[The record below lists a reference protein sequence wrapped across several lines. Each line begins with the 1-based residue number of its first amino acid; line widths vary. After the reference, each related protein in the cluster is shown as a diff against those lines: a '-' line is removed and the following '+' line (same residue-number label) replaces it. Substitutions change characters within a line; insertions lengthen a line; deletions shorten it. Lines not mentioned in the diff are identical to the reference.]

1 MQLQRKILFYIV
13 VIMVVLSFGGCQ
25 FSSEIE
31 KSQVITSDARRDDA
45 DAANQRIAQVK
56 QLLREDMPVTDGS
69 TSAIPLDAAIRAGLF
84 DISIDEAQAQVS
96 HSTSHTAFTNLLS
109 GSCELVFCHL
119 LSDAQ
124 YRQAEAAG
132 VEVEQTPI
140 AREGFVFL
148 VSKKNPVDS
157 LTAEQIKMIYAGKI
171 TNWSEVGGN
180 DEPIIPYQRNVDSG
194 SQNYMSAFMG
204 EIPLMQAPTA
214 LRPGSM
220 DTLVDAIAGY
230 DGASGSI
237 GYSVYSYVGGM
248 YDADG
253 GVKMLKVNEVAP
265 SAAAIADGSYPCTGY
280 NYAVIRADEPQDSPA
295 RLLIEYIL
303 TDEGQQAIADTGYFA
318 PLDPTAG
325 IDVTIRNLNLYV
337 QTGTGKREYRKSAWY
352 YQTNVLTDS
361 LCIPYADGYTL
372 HGRRYRFDTR
382 RPVTGNPALDAE
394 VEAYLLD
401 AVCNMVEMTSTA
413 DFNSQ
418 EEIPTVPIGF
428 SFTQVN
434 GYLSVKVTRGT
445 AYAPTYTYGAI
456 WDIDT
461 GKRLSL
467 SDLFIYQSDFI
478 QALNAAVQR
487 RIDYVSAFG
496 ENTETIYPFEG
507 IEADFKQFSLDCS
520 NIWGE
525 KASRQSLHLNLYFN
539 DGENSYF
546 DNNGCT
552 YEVAVSVGELE
563 GCLLAEAY
571 DMEHY
576 LDKNQ
581 MQRRAYWGHENVA
594 LREESFS
601 DDTEP
606 NRYTEQYRWYE
617 IKGYPGA
624 EAINKAYYAFMKSTY
639 IAAEIALNQTVE
651 NCNLKIIAEPVFWGD
666 RYVAISCYA
675 QTQYGAFIG
684 YGDGVISN
692 RTLVVYDLQ
701 TGEQVPADVLFSEKS
716 LNGEWLS
723 DGEPCAAPEMLTSP
737 VGVQISEENRICFV
751 FSSED
756 KEYACIPYE
765 ESIAWY

>member
-1 MQLQRKILFYIV
+1 MKLQRMVLFIAIV
-13 VIMVVLSFGGCQ
+13 LVSVSFGGCQ
-25 FSSEIE
+25 FLSEIE
-31 KSQVITSDARRDDA
+31 ESQGITSDARRDDA
-45 DAANQRIAQVK
+45 DAVNQRIAQLK
-56 QLLREDMPVTDGS
+56 QLLREDMPITDGS

-84 DISIDEAQAQVS
+84 DISIGEAQAQVS

-230 DGASGSI
+230 DGAGGSI

-303 TDEGQQAIADTGYFA
+303 TDEGQQTIADTGYFA

-337 QTGTGKREYRKSAWY
+337 QTGTGKREYRRSAWY
-352 YQTNVLTDS
+352 YQTNALTDS

-372 HGRRYRFDTR
+372 HGRRYAFDTR

-401 AVCNMVEMTSTA
+401 AVCNMVEMISTA

-445 AYAPTYTYGAI
+445 AYASTYTYGAI

-496 ENTETIYPFEG
+496 EYTETIYPFEG
-507 IEADFKQFSLDCS
+507 IEADFKQFSLDRS
-520 NIWGE
+520 NLWGE
-525 KASRQSLHLNLYFN
+525 ITSRQSLHLNLYFN

-563 GCLLAEAY
+563 GCLLAEAK
-571 DMEHY
+571 DMKHY
-576 LDKNQ
+576 LNENQ
-581 MQRRAYWGHENVA
+581 VQRRAYWGHENVA

-737 VGVQISEENRICFV
+737 VGVQVSDDYRIYII
-751 FSSED
+751 FSSEN
-756 KEYACIPYE
+756 KEYACFPSE
-765 ESIAWY
+765 ESIAWYD

>member
-1 MQLQRKILFYIV
+1 MKLQRMVLFIAIV
-13 VIMVVLSFGGCQ
+13 LVSVSFGGCQ
-25 FSSEIE
+25 FLSEIE
-31 KSQVITSDARRDDA
+31 ESQGITSDARRDDA
-45 DAANQRIAQVK
+45 DAVNQRIAQLK
-56 QLLREDMPVTDGS
+56 QLLREDMPITDGS

-84 DISIDEAQAQVS
+84 DISIGEAQAQVS

-230 DGASGSI
+230 DGAGGSI

-337 QTGTGKREYRKSAWY
+337 QTGTGKREYRRSAWY
-352 YQTNVLTDS
+352 YQTNALTDS

-372 HGRRYRFDTR
+372 HGRRYAFDTR

-401 AVCNMVEMTSTA
+401 AVCNMVEMISTA

-445 AYAPTYTYGAI
+445 AYASTYTYGAI

-496 ENTETIYPFEG
+496 EYTETIYPFEG
-507 IEADFKQFSLDCS
+507 IEADFKQFSLDRS
-520 NIWGE
+520 NLWGE
-525 KASRQSLHLNLYFN
+525 ITSRQSLHLNLYFN

-563 GCLLAEAY
+563 GCLLAEAK
-571 DMEHY
+571 DMKHY
-576 LDKNQ
+576 LNENQ
-581 MQRRAYWGHENVA
+581 VQRRAYWGHENVA

-737 VGVQISEENRICFV
+737 VGVQVSDDYRIYII
-751 FSSED
+751 FSSEN
-756 KEYACIPYE
+756 KEYACFPSE
-765 ESIAWY
+765 ESIAWYD

>member
-1 MQLQRKILFYIV
+1 MKLQRMVLFIAIV
-13 VIMVVLSFGGCQ
+13 LVSVSFGGCQ
-25 FSSEIE
+25 FLSEIE
-31 KSQVITSDARRDDA
+31 ESQGITSDARRDDA
-45 DAANQRIAQVK
+45 DAVNQRIAQLK
-56 QLLREDMPVTDGS
+56 QLLREDMPITDGS

-84 DISIDEAQAQVS
+84 DISIGEAQAQVS

-230 DGASGSI
+230 DGAGGSI

-253 GVKMLKVNEVAP
+253 GVKILKVNEVAP

-295 RLLIEYIL
+295 RLLLEYIL
-303 TDEGQQAIADTGYFA
+303 SDEGQQAIADTGYFA
-318 PLDPTAG
+318 PLDSTAG

-337 QTGTGKREYRKSAWY
+337 QTGTGKREYRRSAWY
-352 YQTNVLTDS
+352 YQTNAL
-361 LCIPYADGYTL
+361 
-372 HGRRYRFDTR
+372 TR
-382 RPVTGNPALDAE
+382 RPVTGNAALDGE
-394 VEAYLLD
+394 VEAYLLN
-401 AVCNMVEMTSTA
+401 AVCNMVKMTSTA

-487 RIDYVSAFG
+487 RIDYVDAFG
-496 ENTETIYPFEG
+496 EYTETIYPFEG
-507 IEADFKQFSLDCS
+507 IEADFKQFSLDRS
-520 NIWGE
+520 NLWGE
-525 KASRQSLHLNLYFN
+525 KTSRQSLHLNLYFN

-546 DNNGCT
+546 DNNDCT

-563 GCLLAEAY
+563 GCLLAEAD
-571 DMEHY
+571 DMEQY
-576 LDKNQ
+576 LNENQ
-581 MQRRAYWGHENVA
+581 VQSRAYWGHENVT

-601 DDTEP
+601 DEAEP
-606 NRYTEQYRWYE
+606 NRYTGQYRWYE

-624 EAINKAYYAFMKSTY
+624 EAINQAYYAFMKSTY
-639 IAAEIALNQTVE
+639 IASEIALNQAVE

-666 RYVAISCYA
+666 LYVAISCYA
-675 QTQYGAFIG
+675 QTQYGDFIG

-701 TGEQVPADVLFSEKS
+701 TGEQVSADVLFAEKS
-716 LNGEWLS
+716 LNGEWIS
-723 DGEPCAAPEMLTSP
+723 DGEPCKAPKMLTSP
-737 VGVQISEENRICFV
+737 VGVQVAEDNRMCFV
-751 FSSED
+751 FSSEN
-756 KEYACIPYE
+756 KEYACFPSE
-765 ESIAWY
+765 ESIAWYD

>member
-1 MQLQRKILFYIV
+1 MKLQRMVLFIAIV
-13 VIMVVLSFGGCQ
+13 LVSVSFGGCQ
-25 FSSEIE
+25 FLSEIE
-31 KSQVITSDARRDDA
+31 ESQGITSDARRDDA
-45 DAANQRIAQVK
+45 DAVNQRIAQLK
-56 QLLREDMPVTDGS
+56 QLLREDMPITDGS

-84 DISIDEAQAQVS
+84 DISIGEAQAQVT

-230 DGASGSI
+230 DGAGGSI

-253 GVKMLKVNEVAP
+253 GVKILKVNEVAP

-303 TDEGQQAIADTGYFA
+303 TDEGQRAIADTGYFA

-352 YQTNVLTDS
+352 YQTNVWTDS
-361 LCIPYADGYTL
+361 LGIPYADGYTL
-372 HGRRYRFDTR
+372 HGRRYRFDAR
-382 RPVTGNPALDAE
+382 RPVTGNAALDAE

-401 AVCNMVEMTSTA
+401 AVCNMVEMISTA

-428 SFTQVN
+428 SFVQVN

-507 IEADFKQFSLDCS
+507 IEANFKQFSLDRS
-520 NIWGE
+520 NLWGE
-525 KASRQSLHLNLYFN
+525 KTSRQSLHLNLYFN
-539 DGENSYF
+539 DGENRYF
-546 DNNGCT
+546 GNNGCT

-563 GCLLAEAY
+563 GCLLAEAK
-571 DMEHY
+571 DMKHY
-576 LDKNQ
+576 LNENQ
-581 MQRRAYWGHENVA
+581 VQSRAYWGHENVTP
-594 LREESFS
+594 REESFS
-601 DDTEP
+601 DEAEP
-606 NRYTEQYRWYE
+606 NRYTGQYRWYE
-617 IKGYPGA
+617 IEGYPGA

-639 IAAEIALNQTVE
+639 IASEIVLNPTVE

-666 RYVAISCYA
+666 LYVAISCYA
-675 QTQYGAFIG
+675 QTQYGDFIG

-701 TGEQVPADVLFSEKS
+701 TGEQVSADVLFAEKS
-716 LNGEWLS
+716 LNGEWIS
-723 DGEPCAAPEMLTSP
+723 DGEPCKAPKMLTSP
-737 VGVQISEENRICFV
+737 VGVQVAEDNRMCFV
-751 FSSED
+751 FSSEN
-756 KEYACIPYE
+756 KEYACFPSE
-765 ESIAWY
+765 ESIAWYD

>member
-1 MQLQRKILFYIV
+1 MKLQRMVLFIAIV
-13 VIMVVLSFGGCQ
+13 MVSVSFGGCQ
-25 FSSEIE
+25 FSSDIE
-31 KSQVITSDARRDDA
+31 ESRGITSDALCGDA
-45 DAANQRIAQVK
+45 DPTNQRITQLK
-56 QLLREDMPVTDGS
+56 QMLRDNMPITDGS

-84 DISIDEAQAQVS
+84 DISMDEAQAQVS

-157 LTAEQIKMIYAGKI
+157 LTAEQIKMIYAGEI
-171 TNWSEVGGN
+171 TNWREVGGK

-303 TDEGQQAIADTGYFA
+303 SDEGQQAIADTGYFA

-325 IDVTIRNLNLYV
+325 IDVTIQNLNLYT
-337 QTGTGKREYRKSAWY
+337 QTGTGKCEYRKSAWY

-361 LCIPYADGYTL
+361 LRIPYADGYTL
-372 HGRRYRFDTR
+372 HGRRYTFDTR
-382 RPVTGNPALDAE
+382 RPVTGNAALDDE

-401 AVCNMVEMTSTA
+401 AVCNMVEMVSTA
-413 DFNSQ
+413 DLNSWD
-418 EEIPTVPIGF
+418 EIPTVPIGF

-456 WDIDT
+456 WDIDA
-461 GKRLSL
+461 GKRLAL

-606 NRYTEQYRWYE
+606 NRYTGQYRWYE
-617 IKGYPGA
+617 IEGYPGA
-624 EAINKAYYAFMKSTY
+624 EVINNAYYAFMKSAY

-651 NCNLKIIAEPVFWGD
+651 TCNLKIIAEPVFWGD
-666 RYVAISCYA
+666 RYVAISCYV
-675 QTQYGAFIG
+675 QTQYGDFIG
-684 YGDGVISN
+684 YGDGVIGN

-701 TGEQVPADVLFSEKS
+701 TGEQVPADVLFAAKN
-716 LNGEWLS
+716 LIGEWLS
-723 DGEPCAAPEMLTSP
+723 DGETCETPETLTAP
-737 VGVQISEENRICFV
+737 VGVQVANDHRICFV
-751 FSSED
+751 FSSEN
-756 KEYACIPYE
+756 KEYVCFPSE
-765 ESIAWY
+765 ESIAWYD

>member
-1 MQLQRKILFYIV
+1 MKLQRMVLFIAIV
-13 VIMVVLSFGGCQ
+13 LVSVSFGGCQ
-25 FSSEIE
+25 FLSEIE
-31 KSQVITSDARRDDA
+31 ESQGITSDARRDDA
-45 DAANQRIAQVK
+45 DAVNQRIAQLK
-56 QLLREDMPVTDGS
+56 QLLREDMPITDGS

-84 DISIDEAQAQVS
+84 DISIGEAQAQVS

-230 DGASGSI
+230 DGAGGSI

-253 GVKMLKVNEVAP
+253 GVKILKVNEVAP

-318 PLDPTAG
+318 PLDSTAG

-337 QTGTGKREYRKSAWY
+337 QTGTGKREYRRSAWY
-352 YQTNVLTDS
+352 YQTNALTDS
-361 LCIPYADGYTL
+361 LGIPYADGYTL

-382 RPVTGNPALDAE
+382 RPVTGNAALDGE
-394 VEAYLLD
+394 VEAYLLN
-401 AVCNMVEMTSTA
+401 AVCNMVKMTSTA

-487 RIDYVSAFG
+487 RIDYVDAFG
-496 ENTETIYPFEG
+496 EYTETIYPFEG
-507 IEADFKQFSLDCS
+507 IEADFKQFSLDRS
-520 NIWGE
+520 NLWGE
-525 KASRQSLHLNLYFN
+525 KTSRQSLHLNLYFN

-546 DNNGCT
+546 DNNDCT

-563 GCLLAEAY
+563 GCLLAEAD
-571 DMEHY
+571 DMEQY
-576 LDKNQ
+576 LNENQ
-581 MQRRAYWGHENVA
+581 VQSRAYWGHENVT

-601 DDTEP
+601 DEAEP
-606 NRYTEQYRWYE
+606 NRYTGQYRWYE

-624 EAINKAYYAFMKSTY
+624 EAINQAYYAFMKSTY
-639 IAAEIALNQTVE
+639 IASEIALNQAVE

-666 RYVAISCYA
+666 LYVAISCYA
-675 QTQYGAFIG
+675 QTQYGDFIG

-701 TGEQVPADVLFSEKS
+701 TGEQVSADVLFAEKS
-716 LNGEWLS
+716 LNGEWIS
-723 DGEPCAAPEMLTSP
+723 DGEPCKAPKMLTSP
-737 VGVQISEENRICFV
+737 VGVQVAEDNRMCFV
-751 FSSED
+751 FSSEN
-756 KEYACIPYE
+756 KEYACFPSE
-765 ESIAWY
+765 ESIAWYD

>member
-1 MQLQRKILFYIV
+1 MKLQRMIFFIV
-13 VIMVVLSFGGCQ
+13 IVMVAVSFGGCQ
-25 FSSEIE
+25 FSSAVEE
-31 KSQVITSDARRDDA
+31 GQSTASDARRGDA
-45 DAANQRIAQVK
+45 DPTNQRITQLK
-56 QLLREDMPVTDGS
+56 QMLRDNMPITDGS
-69 TSAIPLDAAIRAGLF
+69 TSAIPLDAAIRAGLL
-84 DISIDEAQAQVS
+84 DISIDEAQAQVT
-96 HSTSHTAFTNLLS
+96 HSTSHTAFTNLLN
-109 GSCELVFCHL
+109 GNCELVFCHL

-124 YRQAEAAG
+124 YRQAETANTP
-132 VEVEQTPI
+132 VEQTPI

-148 VSKKNPVDS
+148 VSKENPVDS

-171 TNWSEVGGN
+171 TNWREVGGN
-180 DEPIIPYQRNVDSG
+180 DEAIIPYQRNTDSG

-204 EIPLMQAPTA
+204 EIPLMHAPTA

-230 DGASGSI
+230 DGAGGSI

-253 GVKMLKVNEVAP
+253 GVKILKVNEVTP
-265 SAAAIADGSYPCTGY
+265 SAASIADGSYPCTGY
-280 NYAVIRADEPQDSPA
+280 NYAVIRADEPQNSPA

-337 QTGTGKREYRKSAWY
+337 QSGTGKREYRRSAWY

-361 LCIPYADGYTL
+361 LCIPYADEYTL
-372 HGRRYRFDTR
+372 HGRRYRFDMR

-401 AVCNMVEMTSTA
+401 AVCNMVEIISTA
-413 DFNSQ
+413 DLNSW

-487 RIDYVSAFG
+487 RIDYVDAFG
-496 ENTETIYPFEG
+496 EYTETIYPFEG
-507 IEADFKQFSLDCS
+507 IEADFKQFSLDHS
-520 NIWGE
+520 NLWGE

-546 DNNGCT
+546 NNNGCT

-581 MQRRAYWGHENVA
+581 VQSRAYWGHENVA
-594 LREESFS
+594 LREESFF
-601 DDTEP
+601 DDTEL
-606 NRYTEQYRWYE
+606 NRYTGQYRWYE
-617 IKGYPGA
+617 IEGYPVA

-639 IAAEIALNQTVE
+639 AASEIVLNPTVE
-651 NCNLKIIAEPVFWGD
+651 KCNLKIIAEPVFWGD

-675 QTQYGAFIG
+675 QTQYDDFIG
-684 YGDGVISN
+684 YGDGIISN

-701 TGEQVPADVLFSEKS
+701 TGEQVPADVLFTGKN
-716 LNGEWLS
+716 LIGEWYA
-723 DGEPCAAPEMLTSP
+723 DGEACKAPENLPAP
-737 VGVQISEENRICFV
+737 VGVQVSEENRICFV
-751 FSSED
+751 FSSD
-756 KEYACIPYE
+756 DREYTCFPYE
-765 ESIAWY
+765 ESIAWYD

>member
-1 MQLQRKILFYIV
+1 MKLQRMVLFV
-13 VIMVVLSFGGCQ
+13 VIVMVSVSFGGCR
-25 FSSEIE
+25 FSSAVE
-31 KSQVITSDARRDDA
+31 KGQSTASDARRGDA
-45 DAANQRIAQVK
+45 ESTNQRITQLK
-56 QLLREDMPVTDGS
+56 QMLREDMPITDGS

-84 DISIDEAQAQVS
+84 DISIDEAQEQVS
-96 HSTSHTAFTNLLS
+96 HSTSHTAFTNLLN
-109 GSCELVFCHL
+109 GNCELVFFHL

-132 VEVEQTPI
+132 VAIEQTQI

-157 LTAEQIKMIYAGKI
+157 LTEEQIKMIYAGKI

-180 DEPIIPYQRNVDSG
+180 DEPIIPYQRNMDSG

-230 DGASGSI
+230 DGAGGSI

-248 YDADG
+248 YDANG
-253 GVKMLKVNEVAP
+253 GVKILKVNEVAP

-280 NYAVIRADEPQDSPA
+280 NYAVIRADEPQNSPA

-303 TDEGQQAIADTGYFA
+303 TDEGQRAIADTGYFA

-361 LCIPYADGYTL
+361 LGIPYADGYTL

-401 AVCNMVEMTSTA
+401 AVCNMVEMISTA
-413 DFNSQ
+413 DLNSW

-456 WDIDT
+456 WNIDT

-507 IEADFKQFSLDCS
+507 IEADFKQFSLDRS
-520 NIWGE
+520 NLWGE

-546 DNNGCT
+546 NNNGCT

-563 GCLLAEAY
+563 GCLLAEAK
-571 DMEHY
+571 DMQHY
-576 LDKNQ
+576 LNENQ
-581 MQRRAYWGHENVA
+581 VQSRAYWSHENVT

-601 DDTEP
+601 DETES
-606 NRYTEQYRWYE
+606 NRYTGQYRWYE

-624 EAINKAYYAFMKSTY
+624 QAINKAYYAFMKSTY

-675 QTQYGAFIG
+675 QTQYGDFIG
-684 YGDGVISN
+684 YGDGVIGN

-701 TGEQVPADVLFSEKS
+701 TGEQVPADVLFAENN
-716 LNGEWLS
+716 LIGEWLS
-723 DGEPCAAPEMLTSP
+723 DGETCETPETLTAP
-737 VGVQISEENRICFV
+737 VGVQVANDHRICFV

-756 KEYACIPYE
+756 KEYSYFPSE